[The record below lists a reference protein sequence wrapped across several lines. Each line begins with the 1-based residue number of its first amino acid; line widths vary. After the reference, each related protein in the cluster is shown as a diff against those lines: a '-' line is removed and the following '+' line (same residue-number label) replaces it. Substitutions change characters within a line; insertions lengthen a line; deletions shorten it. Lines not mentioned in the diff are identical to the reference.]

1 MENRESPK
9 VTGISDITG
18 KIVRIRHAT
27 EADMGFIEDKM
38 KEYHLD
44 TRDLDYREFAVAAEN
59 SKIIGF
65 GRLKKTKTIYEIG
78 CIAVIE
84 EKRRKGVGQL
94 ILEHLMEYAPVDKV
108 YVMTEL
114 VDYFNELGFT
124 EMKKTKEYTDIV
136 RVLCG
141 TDGQGKG
148 ALMSY
153 DKACND

>member
-18 KIVRIRHAT
+18 KIVRVRHAT

-38 KEYHLD
+38 KKYRLD
-44 TRDLDYREFAVAAEN
+44 TRGLDYTEFAVATEN

-65 GRLKKTKTIYEIG
+65 GRLKRTETIYEIG
-78 CIAVIE
+78 CILVIE

-108 YVMTEL
+108 YVMTDW
-114 VDYFNELGFT
+114 VDFFNELGFT
-124 EMKKTKEYTDIV
+124 EMKKTREYTDIV
-136 RVLCG
+136 KVLCG
-141 TDGQGKG
+141 AAGHGKRS
-148 ALMSY
+148 LMSY
-153 DKACND
+153 DKSCK

>member
-27 EADMGFIEDKM
+27 EADMGFIEEKM
-38 KEYHLD
+38 KKYHLD
-44 TRDLDYREFAVAAEN
+44 TGDLDYREFAVATEN

-65 GRLKKTKTIYEIG
+65 GRLKKTETIYEIG
-78 CIAVIE
+78 CIVVIE

-94 ILEHLMEYAPVDKV
+94 ILAHLMEYAPVDKV
-108 YVMTEL
+108 YVMTDWK
-114 VDYFNELGFT
+114 DYFNELGFT
-124 EMKKTKEYTDIV
+124 ETKKTKEYTDIV

-141 TDGQGKG
+141 TDGQGKRV
-148 ALMSY
+148 LMSY
-153 DKACND
+153 DKACK